1 MSSRREGKETVEAK
15 YFIASNKYSLQER
28 QTKRGKVYD
37 VMFRIIDPVSLVERQ
52 KKISGLA
59 TKAKA
64 KEAYLAFVAESCEP
78 VKMKPVRNRDT
89 TKRDP
94 TIDELIQ
101 EYISTLP
108 NQNKAASIYSKKLV
122 YRIFVSPF
130 FGDKHPKDLT
140 KEALYKW
147 QDTIWQMKN
156 KRNDGFYGY
165 QYLCNIRALFG
176 TFLSWCESRYGY
188 KNWLPEVV
196 KPKKRAQKT
205 KMQIWTREQFE
216 QFIAVVDDP
225 TMHAFFTLLFY
236 TGRRKGEIFALSPSD
251 VKGRTIVFDKSLSRK
266 TLDGSS
272 YQITTTKADKAHEI
286 PVCAT
291 VQRELAAYK
300 GVEGSKFLFGGE
312 KPIANNTLTRYF
324 QYYCKLADV
333 PVIRIHDLR
342 HSFVSMLIHM
352 GANLMVVADLISDT
366 VEQVTKTY
374 GHLYETDKQKII
386 DGIG

>member
-108 NQNKAASIYSKKLV
+108 NQNKAASIYAKKHI

-130 FGDKHPKDLT
+130 FGDKQPKDLT

-147 QDTIWQMKN
+147 QDAVWQMTN
-156 KRNDGFYGY
+156 KRNGDFYSY
-165 QYLCNIRALFG
+165 KYLCNVRALFG
-176 TFLSWCESRYGY
+176 TLLSWCESRYGY
-188 KNWLPEVV
+188 KNCLPEVV

-216 QFIAVVDDP
+216 QFIAVVDDT
-225 TMHAFFTLLFY
+225 TMHAFFTLLFF
-236 TGRRKGEIFALSPSD
+236 TGRRKGEIFALSPADIKEKS
-251 VKGRTIVFDKSLSRK
+251 IIFDKSLTRK
-266 TLDGSS
+266 TLNDAT
-272 YQITTTKADKAHEI
+272 YQITSTKADKIQEVPI
-286 PVCAT
+286 CET
-291 VQRELAAYK
+291 VQKELKIYQC
-300 GVEGSKFLFGGE
+300 SSPFFFGGE
-312 KPIANNTLTRYF
+312 KPISDNMLSRAFKHYTQVAGL
-324 QYYCKLADV
+324 
-333 PVIRIHDLR
+333 PSIRIHDLR

-352 GANLMVVADLISDT
+352 GANFMVVADLIGDT

-374 GHLYETDKQKII
+374 GHMYQLDKQKII
-386 DGIG
+386 DEIG